1 MIAGACCAGCGG
13 GKKACVFERRWVGG
27 RFGFVGEIDGLENAR
42 GDLGVANI
50 RRMAAVGECGGVA
63 IGDGVFVDFAPIED
77 CPAGVFFGAFSG
89 AGEED
94 GGDLSSGEFVENL
107 MNGGLREFGG
117 EAVEGAGFNDYQ
129 IGFPGNSGVF
139 EEE

>member
-1 MIAGACCAGCGG
+1 MS
-13 GKKACVFERRWVGG
+13 
-27 RFGFVGEIDGLENAR
+27 
-42 GDLGVANI
+42 VANI
-50 RRMAAVGECGGVA
+50 RRMTAVGECVGVA
-63 IGDGVFVDFAPIED
+63 IGDGVFVDIAEVED
-77 CPAGVFFGAFSG
+77 CLAGIFFGAFGG

-94 GGDLSSGEFVENL
+94 GGDAGGGEFVENL

-117 EAVEGAGFNDYQ
+117 EAIEGAGFNDNQ